1 MKTLQILFF
10 LVTSLFSFSQ
20 AQANGLEIALS
31 SETAQFTVRA
41 DSSLIGW
48 GGADLAFGVFFN
60 EDDDIVGQISL
71 MQSRQ
76 ASEGAPLTFGIGMR
90 GYVGRLDI
98 PNQNILALGIGG
110 EIRYTIPG
118 VMPMATYLQVNY
130 APKITS
136 FSDTESL
143 ADLLLGFQIEILPQT
158 MAFAGIRRLEIDTK
172 SVKNYNGDDN
182 SLHVGIRLTF

>member
-1 MKTLQILFF
+1 MKTLRIL
-10 LVTSLFSFSQ
+10 LVTVTTLFAFSQ
-20 AQANGLEIALS
+20 AQGNDLEIALS
-31 SETAQFTVRA
+31 SETAQFTVRS

-48 GGADLAFGVFFN
+48 GGADLAFGLFFN

-90 GYVGRLDI
+90 GYVGRLDLSS
-98 PNQNILALGIGG
+98 QNVLALGIGG

-118 VMPMATYLQVNY
+118 VMPMVIYLQAHY

-136 FSDTESL
+136 FSDTESV
-143 ADLLLGFQIEILPQT
+143 ADLLLGIQFEILPQT
-158 MAFAGIRRLEIDTK
+158 IAFAGIRRLEVDTEA
-172 SVKNYNGDDN
+172 VTNYDADDN
-182 SLHVGIRLTF
+182 RLHLGVRLTF